1 MAKKIDY
8 SLLFFA
14 LLAIAAFVMNIL
26 YFSTSWALADKR
38 KVPQALKNLVSNYS
52 WAYLLVTFGLLGYA
66 IFEVVSGDLMKNV
79 NSVGVL

>member
-38 KVPQALKNLVSNYS
+38 KVPQGLKNLVSNYS
-52 WAYLLVTFGLLGYA
+52 WAYLLVTFALLGYA
-66 IFEVVSGDLMKNV
+66 TFEVVSGDLMKNV
-79 NSVGVL
+79 PN